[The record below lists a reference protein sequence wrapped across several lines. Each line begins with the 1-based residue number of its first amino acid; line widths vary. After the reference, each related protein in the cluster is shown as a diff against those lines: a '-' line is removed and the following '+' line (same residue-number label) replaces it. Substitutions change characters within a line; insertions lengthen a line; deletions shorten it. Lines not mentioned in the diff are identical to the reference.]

1 MDSEQALLYQK
12 IDQLTAIV
20 EAQQQRLDVLE
31 TGPNG
36 NALLLEKLD
45 YLVQQAEAQG
55 RSREEMNE
63 LKRDL
68 LPIGNQ
74 LIKLTIDELAE
85 IGSEFQAEDLLYLIK
100 RLLRDTQLLTQMLDQ
115 LEAAAG
121 LLDETSRMGKQVF
134 NQSVAALD
142 QMERQGYFAFARG
155 GWRVFERV
163 VGEFSE
169 EDLNALSE
177 HIGMALKIVKQLT
190 QPEFLV
196 LADNTLSALQAEP
209 AGHDNVSLWALLR
222 ELSDPQVRKGLGR
235 MLNVIK
241 VMADQPASPSKN

>member
-1 MDSEQALLYQK
+1 
-12 IDQLTAIV
+12 
-20 EAQQQRLDVLE
+20 
-31 TGPNG
+31 
-36 NALLLEKLD
+36 
-45 YLVQQAEAQG
+45 
-55 RSREEMNE
+55 MNE

-74 LIKLTIDELAE
+74 MIKLTIDELAE
-85 IGSEFQAEDLLYLIK
+85 IGSEFQAEDLLYLVK

-121 LLDETSRMGKQVF
+121 MLDETSRIGKQVF

-155 GWRVFERV
+155 SWRVFERV

-169 EDLNALSE
+169 EDLNALGD
-177 HIGMALKIVKQLT
+177 HIGMVLDLIKRLT

-196 LADNTLSALQAEP
+196 LADNALKALQAEP
-209 AGHDNVSLWALLR
+209 AGDGKVSLWALMR
-222 ELSDPQVRKGLGR
+222 ELSDPQTRKGMAR
-235 MLNVIK
+235 MLELVK
-241 VMADQPASPSKN
+241 VLADKPATPSAN

>member
-1 MDSEQALLYQK
+1 MDSEQALLLQK
-12 IDQLTAIV
+12 IDQLTATV
-20 EAQQQRLDVLE
+20 ETQRQRLEALE

-45 YLVQQAEAQG
+45 YLVQQAEVQ
-55 RSREEMNE
+55 RRTREEMDE
-63 LKRDL
+63 LGRDL

-85 IGSEFQAEDLLYLIK
+85 IGSEFQAEDLLHLVK

-121 LLDETSRMGKQVF
+121 LLDETGMMGKQIF

-142 QMERQGYFAFARG
+142 RMERQGYFAFARG

-163 VGEFSE
+163 VSE
-169 EDLNALSE
+169 YSEDDLNALSE
-177 HIGMALKIVKQLT
+177 HVGMALKIVKQLT
-190 QPEFLV
+190 QPGFLA
-196 LADNTLSALQAEP
+196 LADNALNALQAEP
-209 AGHDNVSLWALLR
+209 AGDGKVSLWSLMR
-222 ELSDPQVRKGLGR
+222 KLSDPQVRQGLAR
-235 MLNVIK
+235 MLNVVK

>member
-1 MDSEQALLYQK
+1 MDSELALLQQK
-12 IDQLTAIV
+12 IDQLTATV
-20 EAQQQRLDVLE
+20 EAQRQRLDILE

-45 YLVQQAEAQG
+45 YLVQQAEAQC

-85 IGSEFQAEDLLYLIK
+85 IGSEFQAEDLLYLVK
-100 RLLRDTQLLTQMLDQ
+100 RLLRDTPLLTQMLDQ

-121 LLDETSRMGKQVF
+121 LLDETSQIGKQVF

-163 VGEFSE
+163 VSEFSE
-169 EDLNALSE
+169 EDLNALSD
-177 HIGMALKIVKQLT
+177 HIGMALKIVKRLT
-190 QPEFLV
+190 QPEFLA
-196 LADNTLSALQAEP
+196 LADNTLNAIQAVP
-209 AGHDNVSLWALLR
+209 AGDDKVSLWALMG
-222 ELSDPQVRKGLGR
+222 ELSDPQVRKGLAR
-235 MLNVIK
+235 MLNVVK
-241 VMADQPASPSKN
+241 VMADEPVSPSKN